1 MRGVADARTPWR
13 NLPHRWWLAHP
24 AVKWGALATALL
36 VALLLVRQPLS
47 DWLWPETR
55 IQSLRTSA
63 EQALAQGRL
72 TAPDGSGAREL
83 FEAALALDPDRPAA
97 REGLARVGAA
107 ALARADAA
115 VRAGQY
121 PAAREHIALARSLG
135 LPKARVEVIER
146 ALRQRE
152 IAAADIGPRLQA
164 AGAART
170 AGRLHGGPD
179 SALAHY
185 AAVLELQPGNT
196 EALEGR
202 DDVIADML
210 ADARHKL
217 EAGELEAA
225 AALIRE
231 SREFDPAH
239 ADLPA
244 ALGAL
249 NQTLET
255 TRERAERDLR
265 STRLTRA
272 LAGFD
277 RVLAVQPDDEGARA
291 GRREVG
297 ARLLQRSE
305 RFAADFRFAEAE
317 AALAVAADVL
327 GADGDVAEVRAHIAR
342 ARRSQ
347 AQLTTGAL
355 TPQRQRRLQQLLAEA
370 ATAESSGNLL
380 LPPGESAFDKLRA
393 ARAIAPN
400 DRRVRAASARLVP
413 AARRC
418 FDNAMREN
426 RLVTASACLDASGVL
441 EPSGQGLS
449 AARTRLA
456 QRWIAVGNE
465 RLGAGELEA
474 ARRALDAAKTLDPS
488 VGGAAELS
496 ARLRQASAVEP

>member
-1 MRGVADARTPWR
+1 MPDPRERWRPPSPRG
-13 NLPHRWWLAHP
+13 WLGHP
-24 AVKWGALATALL
+24 GVKWGGLAAGILVVLL
-36 VALLLVRQPLS
+36 VLRQPLS

-55 IQSLRTSA
+55 IQALRSSA

-83 FEAALALDPDRPAA
+83 FEAAVALDPDRPAA

-115 VRAGQY
+115 IRAGRY
-121 PAAREHIALARSLG
+121 PEAREYIVLARSLG
-135 LPKARVEVIER
+135 LPKAKVDAIEQ

-152 IAAADIGPRLQA
+152 VAAAGIGPRLQA
-164 AGAART
+164 AAGARA
-170 AGRLHGGPD
+170 AGRLHGGPE

-210 ADARHKL
+210 AEAGRKLAR
-217 EAGELEAA
+217 GELEAA
-225 AALIRE
+225 ATVIRE
-231 SREFDPAH
+231 AREFDPAH
-239 ADLPA
+239 AELPA
-244 ALGAL
+244 SLAAL
-249 NQTLET
+249 NRALEA

-265 STRLTRA
+265 GDRLTRA

-277 RVLAVQPDDEGARA
+277 RVLAVQPDNEGALA

-297 ARLLQRSE
+297 VQLLQRSE

-327 GADGDVAEVRAHIAR
+327 GADGDVAEARAHIAR

-347 AQLTTGAL
+347 AQLATGAL

-370 ATAESSGNLL
+370 AAAEAQGNLL

-393 ARAIAPN
+393 ARAIAPD
-400 DRRVRAASARLVP
+400 DRRVKSASARLVP

-426 RLVTASACLDASGVL
+426 RLVTATACLDASRAL
-441 EPSGQGLS
+441 EPGGAGLA

-456 QRWIAVGNE
+456 QRWVAVGNE
-465 RLGAGELEA
+465 RLGAGELET
-474 ARRALDAAKTLDPS
+474 ARRALDAAVALDPG
-488 VGGAAELS
+488 VAGAAELS
-496 ARLRQASAVEP
+496 ARLRQAAAVGP

>member
-1 MRGVADARTPWR
+1 MADPRARRLILSHRG
-13 NLPHRWWLAHP
+13 WLGHP
-24 AVKWGALATALL
+24 AVKWGALAAVFL
-36 VALLLVRQPLS
+36 VALLVLRQPLS

-55 IQSLRTSA
+55 IQALRTSA
-63 EQALAQGRL
+63 EQALAEGRL

-115 VRAGQY
+115 IRAGRY
-121 PAAREHIALARSLG
+121 PEAREYIVLARGLG
-135 LPKARVEVIER
+135 LPKAKVDATEQ

-152 IAAADIGPRLQA
+152 VAAAGIGPRLQA
-164 AGAART
+164 AGAARA

-185 AAVLELQPGNT
+185 AAVLDLEPGNT

-210 ADARHKL
+210 AEAQRGLAR
-217 EAGELEAA
+217 GELEAA

-231 SREFDPAH
+231 AREFDPAH

-255 TRERAERDLR
+255 TRERAAGDLR
-265 STRLTRA
+265 NNRLTRA
-272 LAGFD
+272 LTGFD

-291 GRREVG
+291 GRRDVG

-305 RFAADFRFAEAE
+305 RFAADFRFSEAE

-327 GADGDVAEVRAHIAR
+327 GADGDVAEARAHIAR
-342 ARRSQ
+342 ARRAQ
-347 AQLTTGAL
+347 AQLATGAP

-370 ATAESSGNLL
+370 ATAESRGNLL
-380 LPPGESAFDKLRA
+380 LPPGESAFDKVRA

-400 DRRVRAASARLVP
+400 DRRVKAASARLLS

-426 RLVTASACLDASGVL
+426 RLVTATACLDASRVL
-441 EPSGQGLS
+441 EPGGAGLS

-465 RLGAGELEA
+465 RLGAGELA
-474 ARRALDAAKTLDPS
+474 TARRALDAATALDPG
-488 VGGAAELS
+488 VAGAAELS
-496 ARLRQASAVEP
+496 GRLRQASAVGP

>member
-1 MRGVADARTPWR
+1 MRGVADPRARWR
-13 NLPHRWWLAHP
+13 TSPHRWWLAQP
-24 AVKWGALATALL
+24 AVKWGAFAAALL
-36 VALLLVRQPLS
+36 VALLVLRQPLS

-55 IQSLRTSA
+55 IQSLRSSA

-72 TAPDGSGAREL
+72 TAPDGTGAREL

-115 VRAGQY
+115 IRGGEY
-121 PAAREHIALARSLG
+121 PAARDHIALARSLG
-135 LPKARVEVIER
+135 LPRARIDAAEQ

-152 IAAADIGPRLQA
+152 VAAAGIGPRLQA
-164 AGAART
+164 ASAARS

-179 SALAHY
+179 SALVHY

-210 ADARHKL
+210 GEARRGL
-217 EAGELEAA
+217 ARGELEAA
-225 AALIRE
+225 ATLIRE
-231 SREFDPAH
+231 AREFDPAH

-244 ALGAL
+244 SLGAL
-249 NQTLET
+249 NQALEA

-265 STRLTRA
+265 NNRLTRA
-272 LAGFD
+272 LTGFD
-277 RVLAVQPDDEGARA
+277 RVLAVQADDEGARA

-297 ARLLQRSE
+297 VQLLQRSE

-317 AALAVAADVL
+317 TALAVAADVL
-327 GADGDVAEVRAHIAR
+327 GVDGDVAEARAHITR

-347 AQLTTGAL
+347 AQLATGAL

-370 ATAESSGNLL
+370 AAAEARGNLL
-380 LPPGESAFDKLRA
+380 LPPGDSAFDKVRA

-400 DRRVRAASARLVP
+400 DRRVKAASARLVP

-426 RLVTASACLDASGVL
+426 RLVTATACLDASRVL
-441 EPSGQGLS
+441 EPGGAGLS

-465 RLGAGELEA
+465 RLGAGELA
-474 ARRALDAAKTLDPS
+474 TARRALDAATTLDPG
-488 VGGAAELS
+488 VAGATELS
-496 ARLRQASAVEP
+496 DRLRQASAAGP

>member
-1 MRGVADARTPWR
+1 MA
-13 NLPHRWWLAHP
+13 
-24 AVKWGALATALL
+24 ALL
-36 VALLLVRQPLS
+36 VVVLWVLRQPLS
-47 DWLWPETR
+47 DRLWPETR
-55 IQSLRTSA
+55 IQALRSSA

-97 REGLARVGAA
+97 REGLVRVGTA

-115 VRAGQY
+115 IRAGQY
-121 PAAREHIALARSLG
+121 PAAREHIALARSMG
-135 LPKARVEVIER
+135 LPKARVDAAEH

-152 IAAADIGPRLQA
+152 VAAAGIGPRLQA
-164 AGAART
+164 ASAARA

-179 SALAHY
+179 SALAHF

-196 EALEGR
+196 DALEGR

-210 ADARHKL
+210 AEAQRRL
-217 EAGELEAA
+217 EAGELGPAD
-225 AALIRE
+225 ALIRE
-231 SREFDPAH
+231 VREFDPAH

-249 NQTLET
+249 NQALDS

-265 STRLTRA
+265 GNRLTRA

-291 GRREVG
+291 GRRAVG
-297 ARLLQRSE
+297 AQLLQRSE

-327 GADGDVAEVRAHIAR
+327 GADSDVAQARAHIAR
-342 ARRSQ
+342 ARRAQ
-347 AQLTTGAL
+347 AQLASGAL
-355 TPQRQRRLQQLLAEA
+355 TPQGQRRLQQLLAEA
-370 ATAESSGNLL
+370 ATAESRGNLL

-400 DRRVRAASARLVP
+400 DRRVKAASARLVP

-418 FDNAMREN
+418 FENAMREN
-426 RLVTASACLDASGVL
+426 RLVTATACLDARGVL
-441 EPSGQGLS
+441 EPGGQGLS

-465 RLGAGELEA
+465 RVGAGELET
-474 ARRALDAAKTLDPS
+474 ARRALDAAKALDPA
-488 VGGAAELS
+488 VAGVAELS
-496 ARLRQASAVEP
+496 ARLRQASAAGP